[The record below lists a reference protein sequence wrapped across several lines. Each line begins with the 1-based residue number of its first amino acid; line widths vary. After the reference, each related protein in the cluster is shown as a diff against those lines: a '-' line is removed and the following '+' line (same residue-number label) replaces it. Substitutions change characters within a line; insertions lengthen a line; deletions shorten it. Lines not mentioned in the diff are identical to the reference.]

1 MKLPGLGVLL
11 AVLALAGEAR
21 AAPVRLL
28 VSIGNNAGDP
38 TDVPLRYADADAR
51 RFHELMLELGQ
62 VQPPRAYLLNG
73 ATVEQVRAA
82 FTEVRGR
89 AAELA
94 AAGADVTL
102 FIYVSA
108 HAQAGQL
115 HLGGG
120 HLPLAELRELAMR
133 VAAPLRVLIL
143 DTCESGIVARRK
155 GGRLVSGYEL
165 NLERLPLRGE
175 VLISSSG
182 PAESSE
188 EWESLAGSLFTH
200 HLLTGLRGDAD
211 VNGDGQVTVAEAY
224 SYSYRRTVSASVRGS
239 QHPVADI
246 DLSGAG
252 EVIMT
257 EPLRHRSAVIFP
269 PASEG
274 TFTVASQPEPDVLL
288 EVDKRAGRALRLAVP
303 PGRYVVRKRL
313 GTRVALATLELP
325 YGGEL
330 TVDER
335 AMVERSW
342 SEVVLK
348 GGYVDLRAS
357 TLLLVGGFQSGPI
370 PQTGARWRAGAGY
383 RHTFGEWW
391 WKAGV
396 SAQRA
401 TYAGVGL
408 AISEQSVLAQ
418 VSFGW
423 RYLGWPLAPYA
434 GLGVRSLTL
443 RQSFTR
449 NQEERIQRAF
459 GVKALPNRWGQALG
473 PVGVAGVEIPL
484 AGNALALLE
493 ASAELRYLPLEG
505 DASPWRT
512 GAGIEAAVG
521 WRF

>member
-1 MKLPGLGVLL
+1 MRLSGLGVLL
-11 AVLALAGEAR
+11 AVLALAGPAH

-28 VSIGNNAGDP
+28 VSIGSNVGDP
-38 TDVPLRYADADAR
+38 TDVPLRYADSDAR
-51 RFHELMLELGQ
+51 RFQELMLELGQ
-62 VQPPRAYLLNG
+62 VQSPRAYLLGG

-94 AAGADVTL
+94 AAGAEVTL

-108 HAQAGQL
+108 HAQGGQL

-120 HLPLAELRELAMR
+120 HLPLTELRELAMR

-143 DTCESGIVARRK
+143 DTCESGIVARHK
-155 GGRLVSGYEL
+155 GGRLVPGYAL

-211 VNGDGQVTVAEAY
+211 ANGDGQVTLAEAY
-224 SYSYRRTVSASVRGS
+224 GYAYRRTVSAAARGS

-252 EVIMT
+252 ELVLT
-257 EPLRHRSAVIFP
+257 EPLRHRSAVLFP
-269 PASEG
+269 PDTEG
-274 TFTVASQPEPDVLL
+274 LFTVASLPEPNVLL

-303 PGRYVVRKRL
+303 AGRYVVRKRL
-313 GTRVALATLELP
+313 GARVALATLELP
-325 YGGEL
+325 YGGEV

-342 SEVVLK
+342 SEVALK
-348 GGYVDLRAS
+348 GGEVDLRAS
-357 TLLLVGGFQSGPI
+357 TLLLVGGFQSGAI
-370 PQTGARWRAGAGY
+370 PQTGGRWRAGIEY
-383 RHTFGEWW
+383 LHTSGAWW
-391 WKAGV
+391 WKAGL
-396 SAQRA
+396 SAQLAR
-401 TYAGVGL
+401 YAGVDL
-408 AISEQSVLAQ
+408 DISEQDLLAQ
-418 VSFGW
+418 ASAGW
-423 RYLGWPLAPYA
+423 RYLGWPLIPYA
-434 GLGVRSLTL
+434 GLGVRALTL

-449 NQEERIQRAF
+449 SQEERIQHAF
-459 GVKALPNRWGQALG
+459 GVKALPDRWGEGLG
-473 PVGVAGVEIPL
+473 PVGLVGVEIPL
-484 AGNALALLE
+484 VGHALVRLE

-505 DASPWRT
+505 NVSPWRT
-512 GAGIEAAVG
+512 GAGVEAAVG

>member
-1 MKLPGLGVLL
+1 MMLGVLL
-11 AVLALAGEAR
+11 AVLALADEAR
-21 AAPVRLL
+21 AAPVRLM
-28 VSIGNNAGDP
+28 VSISNNLGDP

-51 RFHELMLELGQ
+51 RFHALMLELGQ
-62 VQPPRAYLLNG
+62 VQPARAYLLGG

-94 AAGADVTL
+94 AAGAEVTL

-108 HAQAGQL
+108 HAQGGQL

-133 VAAPLRVLIL
+133 VAAPLRVLLL

-165 NLERLPLRGE
+165 NLTRLPLRGE

-211 VNGDGQVTVAEAY
+211 VNGDGQVTVSEAY
-224 SYSYRRTVSASVRGS
+224 SYAYRRTVSASARGS

-252 EVIMT
+252 EVVLT
-257 EPLRHRSAVIFP
+257 EPLRHRSAVILP
-269 PASEG
+269 PAAEG

-303 PGRYVVRKRL
+303 PGRYLVRKRL
-313 GTRVALATLELP
+313 GTRVALASLELP

-335 AMVERSW
+335 SMVERSW
-342 SEVVLK
+342 SEVALK
-348 GGYVDLRAS
+348 GGYVDVRAS

-370 PQTGARWRAGAGY
+370 PQTGGRWRAGAGY

-408 AISEQSVLAQ
+408 DISELGLLAQ
-418 VSFGW
+418 VSVGW
-423 RYLGWPLAPYA
+423 RYLGWPLAPYV
-434 GLGVRSLTL
+434 GLGLSSLTL

-449 NQEERIQRAF
+449 DQEERIQRAF
-459 GVKALPNRWGQALG
+459 GQKALPERWGLGLG
-473 PVGVAGVEIPL
+473 PVGVAGVELPL
-484 AGNALALLE
+484 AGNFLALLE
-493 ASAELRYLPLEG
+493 ASAELRYLPLDG
-505 DASPWRT
+505 DTSPWRA
-512 GAGIEAAVG
+512 GAGVEAALG